1 MDVYF
6 AYDNIYHYT
15 ACTHVSFMELWKP
28 KWLILNLF
36 RVVYDREKLKTDNTL
51 GTNCLV
57 LSVFWNL
64 LKYTH
69 PRTKWD
75 EVSALSTWCPPFGL
89 VVNLNNLNVKQY
101 ILFCHLILI

>member
-51 GTNCLV
+51 GTNCL
-57 LSVFWNL
+57 F
-64 LKYTH
+64 
-69 PRTKWD
+69 
-75 EVSALSTWCPPFGL
+75 
-89 VVNLNNLNVKQY
+89 
-101 ILFCHLILI
+101 